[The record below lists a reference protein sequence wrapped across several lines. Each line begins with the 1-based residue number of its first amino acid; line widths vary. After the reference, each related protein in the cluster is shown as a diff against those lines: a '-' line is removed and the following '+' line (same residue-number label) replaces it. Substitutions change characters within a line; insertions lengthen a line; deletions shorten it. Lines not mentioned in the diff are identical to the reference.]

1 MKKTLLEMVQS
12 ILSDMDSEAVN
23 SIDDTVEAQ
32 QIASVIEDTYY
43 NIVAARDIPEHQQLL
58 KLTSLSS
65 SIRPTHFQ
73 YPTNTR
79 NIIDLSYNVDTN
91 GGVEYQDIYF
101 VEPLAFLKRMP
112 LNNAT
117 NTLVVP
123 DATAGTSLVILKDR
137 MPSYYT
143 SFDDLHIVMDAYDAS
158 VETILQASKT
168 RAYGTVY
175 PTFTIADSFTPDL
188 DDTMLP
194 YLLAEAKS
202 TCFSLFKS
210 GSDPKIEQAA
220 RRLKSFVQNDM
231 YRTKRPNTR
240 NGYGRR

>member
-12 ILSDMDSEAVN
+12 ILSDMDSESVN
-23 SIDDTVEAQ
+23 SIGDSVEAQ
-32 QIASVIEDTYY
+32 QIASVIEDTYF
-43 NIVAARDIPEHQQLL
+43 NIIAARDIPEHRQLL

-65 SIRPTHFQ
+65 TVRPTHFQ

-79 NIIDLSYNVDTN
+79 DIVSLSYNIDTS
-91 GGVEYQDIYF
+91 GGVNYQEIYF
-101 VEPLAFLKRMP
+101 VEPLDFLNRMP
-112 LNNAT
+112 AVNAGT
-117 NTLVVP
+117 TSVVP
-123 DATAGTSLVILKDR
+123 DVNSSTSLVVFTDR
-137 MPSYYT
+137 MPTYYT
-143 SFDDLHIVMDAYDAS
+143 SFDDLHIVMNAYDVT
-158 VETILQASKT
+158 VENTLQASKT

-231 YRTKRPNTR
+231 YRTKRPNVR
-240 NGYGRR
+240 NHYGRN